1 MKTRTTSRK
10 VHLIAAALA
19 AALGTGGLAM
29 AQDHDPLQPRHIGE
43 ITVINAGASAE
54 EVDVLKQLSP
64 QYPLRLVMSNPNGEY
79 VVART
84 LLVKKDGRT
93 LAQVDDAGPW
103 LLMDLAPG
111 RYTLEGDFEG
121 QRFTKTVSVA
131 RQGHTAHWVMPRPV
145 E

>member
-1 MKTRTTSRK
+1 MMKKHTRTALTA
-10 VHLIAAALA
+10 LTALLAAL
-19 AALGTGGLAM
+19 TTGLAV
-29 AQDHDPLQPRHIGE
+29 AQDYNPLQPRSVGE

-54 EVDVLKQLSP
+54 EVDELKRLSP

-84 LLVKKDGRT
+84 LLVKKEGRT
-93 LAQVDDAGPW
+93 LAQLDDAGPW

-111 RYTLEGDFEG
+111 RYTFEGDFEG
-121 QRFTKTVSVA
+121 QRFTKAVTVG
-131 RQGHTAHWVMPRPV
+131 RQGNTTHWVMPRAI